1 MIRGIQDIG
10 SRQTLLGY
18 LAAFASA
25 AGYGAGTFL
34 AMLVVR
40 DHAPAMTA
48 TFLSLV
54 FGLLVMSA
62 LSWRTAFAD
71 MRSTRGRAWMVVSL
85 SGLSS
90 AVGVAS
96 LYLALERAPVVVVSP
111 LSGANPLAAI
121 LMTHVFLKRL
131 ERVSMR
137 TVAGA
142 ILVVAGVA
150 LVTIGSV

>member
-1 MIRGIQDIG
+1 MIRRIEAVAD
-10 SRQTLLGY
+10 RQTILGY
-18 LAAFASA
+18 LAALASA

-62 LSWRTAFAD
+62 LSWRTALTD
-71 MRSTRGRAWMVVSL
+71 MRLVRGRAWVVISL

-90 AVGVAS
+90 AIGVAS

-111 LSGANPLAAI
+111 ISGANPLAAI
-121 LMTHVFLKRL
+121 LMTHIFLKRL
-131 ERVSMR
+131 ERVSLR

-142 ILVVAGVA
+142 ILVVSGVA